1 MPRERRRRPDSS
13 TTCASGSRRWT
24 ATGSTARLLIPGHSY
39 LRPDG
44 LADTRRI
51 NDGIAAYRD
60 SMPDRFP
67 AALGIVEPLYGRAG
81 DAELRRIKEELGLV
95 GVSFHTR
102 FQGVTTDSPLVL
114 AQIEL
119 MGELGLVP
127 FLHSVAESPEETL
140 WRIHRVARAFPD
152 LTMVVLDVFS
162 SHEQSSHAM
171 LVAEL
176 APNLVFD
183 TSLAYDISPALRL
196 LERFGHHRVV
206 FGTDLYSYPLGY
218 KHSTVLAHF
227 LESGLEPQVLQD
239 VLAGN
244 GRADPG
250 SDGGRRGDVNPEDPA
265 MTRHRRRLYFSIMGP
280 CITLIVVAWA
290 IVSFFS
296 TTAAIIM
303 SVIAMVLPPA
313 AAIMANAGQG

>member
-1 MPRERRRRPDSS
+1 MTAGGFRVLDVHHHVGDPVQALAMPGAEGAGAPPGLEHDRRVRLETMDRD
-13 TTCASGSRRWT
+13 GID
-24 ATGSTARLLIPGHSY
+24 GGLLIPGHSY
-39 LRPDG
+39 LRPGG

-51 NDGIAAYRD
+51 NDGIASYRD
-60 SMPDRFP
+60 ATPARFP

-81 DAELRRIKEELGLV
+81 DEELRRIKEELGLV

-152 LTMVVLDVFS
+152 LTMVVLDTFS

-183 TSLAYDISPALRL
+183 TSLAYTIDPALRVI
-196 LERFGHHRVV
+196 ERFGHHRVV

-218 KHSTVLAHF
+218 HHSTVLAHF
-227 LESGLEPQVLQD
+227 LESGLKPEVLQD
-239 VLAGN
+239 VLAG
-244 GRADPG
+244 
-250 SDGGRRGDVNPEDPA
+250 
-265 MTRHRRRLYFSIMGP
+265 
-280 CITLIVVAWA
+280 
-290 IVSFFS
+290 
-296 TTAAIIM
+296 TAERILGIGE
-303 SVIAMVLPPA
+303 
-313 AAIMANAGQG
+313 AGQG

>member
-1 MPRERRRRPDSS
+1 MTAGGFRVLDVHHHVGDPVQALAMPGAEGAAAAPGLEHDLRVRLETMDRDGID
-13 TTCASGSRRWT
+13 CG
-24 ATGSTARLLIPGHSY
+24 LLIPGHSY
-39 LRPDG
+39 LRPEG

-51 NDGIAAYRD
+51 NDGIASYRD
-60 SMPDRFP
+60 SMPGRFP

-81 DAELRRIKEELGLV
+81 DEELRRIKEELGLV

-127 FLHSVAESPEETL
+127 FLHSVAESPEESL

-152 LTMVVLDVFS
+152 VTMVVLDTFS

-176 APNLVFD
+176 VPNLVFD
-183 TSLAYDISPALRL
+183 TSLAYTIDPALRL
-196 LERFGHHRVV
+196 MERFGHERVV

-218 KHSTVLAHF
+218 NHSTVLAHF
-227 LESGLEPQVLQD
+227 LESGLKPDVLQD
-239 VLAGN
+239 VLAG
-244 GRADPG
+244 
-250 SDGGRRGDVNPEDPA
+250 
-265 MTRHRRRLYFSIMGP
+265 
-280 CITLIVVAWA
+280 
-290 IVSFFS
+290 
-296 TTAAIIM
+296 TAERI
-303 SVIAMVLPPA
+303 LGL
-313 AAIMANAGQG
+313 GQARV

>member
-1 MPRERRRRPDSS
+1 MTAGGFRVLDVHHHVGDPVQALAMPGAEG
-13 TTCASGSRRWT
+13 ASAPAGLEHDMRVRLET
-24 ATGSTARLLIPGHSY
+24 MDRDGIDCGLLIPGHSY
-39 LRPDG
+39 LRPEG

-51 NDGIAAYRD
+51 NNGIAAYRD
-60 SMPDRFP
+60 SMPARFP

-81 DAELRRIKEELGLV
+81 DAELRRIKAELGLV

-114 AQIEL
+114 AQLEL

-127 FLHSVAESPEETL
+127 FLHSVAESPEESL

-152 LTMVVLDVFS
+152 LTMVVLDTFS

-183 TSLAYDISPALRL
+183 SSLAYHIDPALRL
-196 LERFGHHRVV
+196 IDRFGHHRVI

-218 KHSTVLAHF
+218 HRSTVLAHW
-227 LESGLEPQVLQD
+227 LESGLKPEVLQD
-239 VLAGN
+239 VLAGTAERIL
-244 GRADPG
+244 GI
-250 SDGGRRGDVNPEDPA
+250 GDARV
-265 MTRHRRRLYFSIMGP
+265 G
-280 CITLIVVAWA
+280 
-290 IVSFFS
+290 
-296 TTAAIIM
+296 
-303 SVIAMVLPPA
+303 
-313 AAIMANAGQG
+313 